1 MSSSEGSYA
10 PGSAAD
16 MLDKLVQAQRQELV
30 RAHRQHVTRSYYVSY
45 PDHAPRESD
54 PHYRDFN
61 EFHRRTKAT
70 AKCRFAEE
78 IGDDSECDK
87 EHPLELHHAH
97 IEFSLQNGV
106 DLARLEHVY
115 PGVSNPDE
123 VGAWV
128 ESAENLIWLCQ
139 FHHRG
144 HGGVHV
150 AASADYEAE
159 KFVKGLIS

>member
-1 MSSSEGSYA
+1 MSESVKAHTQRVTHSYT
-10 PGSAAD
+10 
-16 MLDKLVQAQRQELV
+16 V
-30 RAHRQHVTRSYYVSY
+30 RY

-54 PHYRDFN
+54 PHYTDFR

-70 AKCRFAEE
+70 AKCHFAEE

-128 ESAENLIWLCQ
+128 ESADNLLWYCM

-150 AASADYEAE
+150 AASADFEAE